1 MKSSRPVSL
10 TLNPFKFSWPF
21 TALASITHRLTG
33 VALFGVLL
41 GALYLMQLALS
52 SPAGFAEAKA
62 LLAETW
68 IKVIVLVVLAALVY
82 HIFAGLKHLL
92 LDFHI
97 GDTYAG
103 AKLGAQISIVLSIL
117 VTAALGVWLW

>member
-33 VALFGVLL
+33 VGLFAVLL
-41 GALYLMQLALS
+41 GALYLLQLALS
-52 SPAGFAEAKA
+52 SVAGFAQAKA
-62 LLAETW
+62 LLEQTW
-68 IKVIVLVVLAALVY
+68 VKSLVLLVLAALVY

-103 AKLGAQISIVLSIL
+103 AKLGAQISIVLSLI
-117 VTAALGVWLW
+117 VTAWLGAWIW

>member
-41 GALYLMQLALS
+41 GALYIMQLALS
-52 SPAGFAEAKA
+52 SPAGFAEAKS

-68 IKVIVLVVLAALVY
+68 IKVLVLVVLASLVY

-92 LDFHI
+92 LDFHV
-97 GDTYAG
+97 GDTYEG